1 MTKKALDE
9 NWAHISIMGDLI
21 KGSVKP
27 RPPPPSIHQ
36 GYLVSNGFRE
46 TLNVWPSIIYDRFS
60 DENIP
65 HLMRGLQIE
74 LLRGAVARTAEQ
86 ILKIWRNKILIY
98 ENKIFKQI

>member
-1 MTKKALDE
+1 MTKTALDE
-9 NWAHISIMGDLI
+9 NWAHIGIMGDLI
-21 KGSVKP
+21 KGPVKP

-36 GYLVSNGFRE
+36 GYLVSNGLRG
-46 TLNVWPSIIYDRFS
+46 TLNVWPSIIYGRFC
-60 DENIP
+60 DENFP

-98 ENKIFKQI
+98 ENKIFKKI